1 MTRILSV
8 FVMHLPVLGK
18 VNGKSVAPNVR
29 RRRPEQSAAASGTM
43 ISTRS
48 ILWSEF

>member
-18 VNGKSVAPNVR
+18 VNRKSVAPKVR
-29 RRRPEQSAAASGTM
+29 RRRPGQSAAASGTM
-43 ISTRS
+43 IITRS
-48 ILWSEF
+48 FLWPEF